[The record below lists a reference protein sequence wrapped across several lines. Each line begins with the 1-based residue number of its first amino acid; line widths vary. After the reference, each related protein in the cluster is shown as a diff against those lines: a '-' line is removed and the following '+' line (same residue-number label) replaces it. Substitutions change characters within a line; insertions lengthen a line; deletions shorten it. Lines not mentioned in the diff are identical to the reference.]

1 MLQSRAAKHN
11 FFTPMA
17 MVYFRARKI
26 RTYWCKK
33 KSDMNYRLP
42 TTQIQMPSSRGPD
55 EPCLKVCALHCC
67 DPALLCNFGAKRSNI
82 KFLQLMFFLRSLT
95 PKVSQRFLSLG
106 KTYWKEIGDPS
117 TLTTLWPLEPQRRA
131 MSLFKGAKE
140 ANNRPKEDLLKA
152 QFWGMSR
159 ICPHTGSGI
168 LTPKKPGVS
177 RSTLLFAMKDTIR
190 SVTRKIGLRKRFW
203 IRPVFHQQS
212 KGFCPQPSGKNFH
225 RGGG

>member
-1 MLQSRAAKHN
+1 
-11 FFTPMA
+11 
-17 MVYFRARKI
+17 
-26 RTYWCKK
+26 
-33 KSDMNYRLP
+33 
-42 TTQIQMPSSRGPD
+42 
-55 EPCLKVCALHCC
+55 
-67 DPALLCNFGAKRSNI
+67 
-82 KFLQLMFFLRSLT
+82 MFFLRSLT

-117 TLTTLWPLEPQRRA
+117 TLTTLWPLEPQRRV

-168 LTPKKPGVS
+168 SKPKKPGVS

-212 KGFCPQPSGKNFH
+212 KGFCPQPSGRNFRLMRKMLRRSFVKPLNSSWRPRPLKKKCLYRHWMLTPPH
-225 RGGG
+225 RGGGRRGGKKGDPPKKLLAICYGLWWSRPPSGCPPPHPTNYYCLYRNFASQ

>member
-1 MLQSRAAKHN
+1 MQEKVRHELSAPYDSNTNAFIERARRTVFEGVCTALLQS
-11 FFTPMA
+11 
-17 MVYFRARKI
+17 
-26 RTYWCKK
+26 
-33 KSDMNYRLP
+33 
-42 TTQIQMPSSRGPD
+42 G
-55 EPCLKVCALHCC
+55 ALR
-67 DPALLCNFGAKRSNI
+67 DFGAKRSNI

-152 QFWGMSR
+152 QFWVMSR

-168 LTPKKPGVS
+168 LKLKKPGVS